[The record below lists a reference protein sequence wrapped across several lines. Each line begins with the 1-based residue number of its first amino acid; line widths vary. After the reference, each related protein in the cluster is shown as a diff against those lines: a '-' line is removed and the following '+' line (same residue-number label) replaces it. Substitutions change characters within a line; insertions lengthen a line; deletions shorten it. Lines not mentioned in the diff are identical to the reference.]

1 MKLTAQQTRD
11 MAQVIGLEIPDADL
25 ESVALRLSSLLTAMQ
40 GIEEDLG
47 ALMDRTEPI
56 PPVYPQEPAD

>member
-40 GIEEDLG
+40 GIEKDLG